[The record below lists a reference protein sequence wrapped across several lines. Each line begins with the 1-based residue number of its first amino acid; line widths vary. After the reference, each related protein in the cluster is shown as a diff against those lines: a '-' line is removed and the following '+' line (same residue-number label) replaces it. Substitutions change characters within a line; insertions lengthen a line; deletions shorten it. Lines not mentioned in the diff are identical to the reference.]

1 MKTNLYQHFEAAT
14 VPLEG
19 SNLIEASAGT
29 GKTYSIAILAL
40 RLVLEKKIP
49 VKEIL
54 MVTFTKAAV
63 AELHERVRLFMR
75 TAYKACEG
83 KPVKD
88 ANIQQLVEK
97 AIAADGVQN
106 VQQRLRDAVLLLDET
121 AVFTIHSFCQQTL
134 TEFAFET
141 NQLFGT
147 EMVQNAE
154 AMIEEEVH
162 EFWRT
167 HITTLPVA
175 LLNILMQRYTME
187 ALKRL
192 VKEDLGGKKYMNSD
206 GMAALSA
213 TELDAMQ
220 QQIAAAQQQC
230 EVLTSQIRQ
239 YITAN
244 AATLKEVCATNTYAK
259 KSAQHLIDT
268 PDQLITFINSNRDKA
283 YVGKVFGNILTMLEP
298 LEQLKE
304 TIEDILRDIMFNLNC
319 QAIIMVRAGVQANKR
334 RNNLMGFDDM
344 IVNLHKAITAPG
356 SQRLVNV
363 LRHKYKAVF
372 VDEFQDTDRQQFDIF
387 DKAFGEETIL
397 FYIGD
402 PKQSIYAWRK
412 ADIFT
417 YFKAREG
424 VQRCYGMNRNFRST
438 PALIGA
444 MNAFFVPAPGFDT
457 FYFSDAEESIDYIPV
472 EAANPKAATAF
483 YRNGVEEAPV
493 TVYSVKTREEI
504 IAAAAAQV
512 LALLQDSG
520 YQVARADGTLR
531 AITPSDIG
539 VLVRKHNEGRGIKAQ
554 LAKLGIPA
562 VAIDDAKVLHTTEA
576 QYLLYLM
583 QAMEMPDRS
592 SINRALLSP
601 FTGYT
606 TQTILMLNDEVTL
619 GLFGKYK
626 TRWQEDGIYTALIDF
641 TADFE
646 VRRVLLQTHAEE
658 GERIIS
664 NLFQLIELVHQVQS
678 RKNLSAPELLSWLQK
693 GIEGMET
700 EGDEYEQRVES
711 DEEAVKIVTIHKSKG
726 LEYPIVI
733 APFLDFKNNN
743 RDELVSFR
751 HPQTG
756 EYICAEKYRLSTEL
770 LESQQQQAEQENR
783 RLLYVALTRAV
794 YKCYIYKGTGGPY
807 SGSTLSAFIQP
818 LSAAPPEGILFDAT
832 VPESD
837 GKRYRKNNASDT
849 FTAAP
854 AVQFSLQ
861 QQHWRKLSYSMLAAS
876 ALKSPKSK
884 SQPVA
889 AEYDTFI
896 FHTLK
901 RGAKTGDLLHYIF
914 ERIHFGDDTR
924 WPQVLDEAVRRYAP
938 GQQQAYI
945 PMLQQ
950 LLQQVLH
957 TVIPINETTQFT
969 LAQIAGNRRITEF
982 EFDFPIQALPAD
994 LLNQL
999 ADEQTAIA
1007 IRPVFT
1013 AYQQRLEGIMN
1024 GMMDLFFEHDGKYYI
1039 LDWKS
1044 NYLGSALEE
1053 YNTEAI
1059 AAAMNESNYHLQY
1072 FIYTLAA
1079 KKYLESRL
1087 PGFDYETQFGGVIYL
1102 FVRGMRNG
1110 NTTGI
1115 FYTRPLLDKISR
1127 LEKYSLSAKDE
1138 SFMRTIG

>member
-1 MKTNLYQHFEAAT
+1 MKTNSYRHFEAAT
-14 VPLEG
+14 VPLQG

-40 RLVLEKKIP
+40 RLVLEKKIS

-75 TAYKACEG
+75 IACKACEG

-88 ANIQQLVEK
+88 ENIQQLVAQ
-97 AIAADGVQN
+97 AIAKEGTQE

-147 EMVQNAE
+147 ETVQNAE

-162 EFWRT
+162 EFWRK

-175 LLNILMQRYTME
+175 LLNILVQQRYTMDGV
-187 ALKRL
+187 KRL
-192 VKEDLGGKKYMNSD
+192 VKEDLGGKKYMGSD
-206 GMAALSA
+206 SPAAWSA
-213 TELDAMQ
+213 TELAAKQ
-220 QQIAAAQQQC
+220 QQIAVAQQQY
-230 EVLTSQIRQ
+230 EALANQLQQ

-244 AATLKEVCATNTYAK
+244 ASKLKADCGTNAHAK
-259 KSAQHLIDT
+259 KNAQHLIDT
-268 PDQLITFINSNRDKA
+268 PDKLIAFLSSNRDKA

-298 LEQLKE
+298 LEKLKE
-304 TIEDILRDIMFNLNC
+304 TAEGILRDIVFNLNC
-319 QAIIMVRAGVQANKR
+319 QAITMVRAGVQANKQ

-424 VQRCYGMNRNFRST
+424 VQQCYGMNRNFRST

-444 MNAFFVPAPGFDT
+444 MNAFFVPVPGFDT
-457 FYFSDAEESIDYIPV
+457 FHFSGAEESIDYIPV
-472 EAANPKAATAF
+472 EAASLKAANAF
-483 YRNGVEEAPV
+483 YKDGVEEAPV

-504 IAAAAAQV
+504 ITAAAAQV
-512 LALLQDSG
+512 LHLLQDNG
-520 YQVARADGTLR
+520 YQIPQADGKLR
-531 AITPSDIG
+531 TITPSDIG
-539 VLVRKHNEGRGIKAQ
+539 VLVRKHSEGRGIKAQ
-554 LAKLGIPA
+554 LARLGIPA
-562 VAIDDAKVLHTTEA
+562 VAIDDAKVLNSAEA

-583 QAMEMPDRS
+583 QAMELPDRS

-606 TQTILMLNDEVTL
+606 AATILMLNDEVTL

-641 TADFE
+641 TVDFE

-693 GIEGMET
+693 GIDGMET

-751 HPQTG
+751 DPQTG
-756 EYICAEKYRLSTEL
+756 EYICAERYRLSPAML
-770 LESQQQQAEQENR
+770 QSQQQQAEQENR

-794 YKCYIYKGTGGPY
+794 YKCYIYKGTGGFY

-818 LSAAPPEGILFDAT
+818 LSEAPPDGILFDTT
-832 VPESD
+832 VPDSN
-837 GKRYRKNNASDT
+837 GKRYRKNDASHT
-849 FTAAP
+849 FTVAP
-854 AVQFSLQ
+854 AIQFSLQ
-861 QQHWRKLSYSMLAAS
+861 QQHWRKLSYTMLAAK

-914 ERIHFGDDTR
+914 ERIQFGDDTR
-924 WPQVLDEAVRRYAP
+924 WPQVLEEAVRRYAP

-957 TVIPINETTQFT
+957 TVIPVNETTQFT
-969 LAQIAGNRRITEF
+969 LSQIAGNRRITEF
-982 EFDFPIQALPAD
+982 EFDFPVQALSAD

-999 ADEQTAIA
+999 ADEHISIA
-1007 IRPVFT
+1007 IRPLFT

-1024 GMMDLFFEHDGKYYI
+1024 GMMDLFFEHGGKYYI

-1053 YNTEAI
+1053 YDTEAI

-1072 FIYTLAA
+1072 LIYTVAA

-1087 PGFDYETQFGGVIYL
+1087 SGFDYETQFGGVIYL

-1110 NTTGI
+1110 STTGI
-1115 FYTRPLLDKISR
+1115 FNTRPSLDKISR
-1127 LEKYSLSAKDE
+1127 LEQYCLSY
-1138 SFMRTIG
+1138 T

>member
-1 MKTNLYQHFEAAT
+1 MKTNSYQHFEAAS
-14 VPLEG
+14 VPLIG

-75 TAYKACEG
+75 TACKACEG

-88 ANIQQLVEK
+88 DNIQQLVAQ
-97 AIAADGVQN
+97 AIAREGVKE

-147 EMVQNAE
+147 ETVQNAE

-162 EFWRT
+162 EFWRK

-175 LLNILMQRYTME
+175 LLNILVQHQYTMD
-187 ALKRL
+187 AVKRL
-192 VKEDLGGKKYMNSD
+192 VKEDLGGKKYMGSD
-206 GMAALSA
+206 GLAAWSA
-213 TELDAMQ
+213 TDFAAKQ
-220 QQIAAAQQQC
+220 QQITAAQQEY
-230 EVLTSQIRQ
+230 EVLAGKLQAH
-239 YITAN
+239 ITGN
-244 AATLKEVCATNTYAK
+244 ASKLKADCGTNTYAK
-259 KSAQHLIDT
+259 KNAQHLIDT
-268 PDQLITFINSNRDKA
+268 PDQLIEFLSSNRDKA
-283 YVGKVFGNILTMLEP
+283 YVGKVFGNLLTMLEP
-298 LEQLKE
+298 LEKLKE
-304 TIEDILRDIMFNLNC
+304 AEAEILQEIVFNLNC
-319 QAIIMVRAGVQANKR
+319 QAITLVRAGVQAKKQ

-344 IVNLHKAITAPG
+344 IMNLHKAVTAPG
-356 SQRLVNV
+356 NQRLISV

-387 DKAFGEETIL
+387 DKAFGEDTIL

-424 VQRCYGMNRNFRST
+424 VQQCYSMNRNFRST

-457 FYFSDAEESIDYIPV
+457 FHFSGAEESIDYIPV
-472 EAANPKAATAF
+472 EAASHKAASAF
-483 YRNGVEEAPV
+483 YKEGVEEAPV
-493 TVYSVKTREEI
+493 TVYSVKTRDEI

-512 LALLQDSG
+512 LNLLQDNG
-520 YQVARADGTLR
+520 YQVPQADGSLR

-539 VLVRKHNEGRGIKAQ
+539 VLVRKHGEGRGIKAQ
-554 LAKLGIPA
+554 LAKLGVPA
-562 VAIDDAKVLHTTEA
+562 VAIDDAKVLHSAEA

-583 QAMEMPDRS
+583 QAMELPNRS

-606 TQTILMLNDEVTL
+606 VANILLLNDEVAL
-619 GLFGKYK
+619 GLFNKYK
-626 TRWQEDGIYTALIDF
+626 TRWQQDGIYTALIDF
-641 TADFE
+641 TVDFE
-646 VRRVLLQTHAEE
+646 VRRVLLQAHAEE

-693 GIEGMET
+693 GIDGMET

-726 LEYPIVI
+726 LEYPVVI
-733 APFLDFKNNN
+733 APFLDFKINT
-743 RDELVSFR
+743 RDDLVSFR
-751 HPQTG
+751 DPQTG
-756 EYICAEKYRLSTEL
+756 EYICAEKTRLSPEL
-770 LESQQQQAEQENR
+770 LQSQQQQAEQENR
-783 RLLYVALTRAV
+783 RLLYVALTRAI
-794 YKCYIYKGTGGPY
+794 YKCYIFKGTGGPY

-818 LSAAPPEGILFDAT
+818 LSESRPDGILFETMA
-832 VPESD
+832 PESN
-837 GKRYRKNNASDT
+837 GKHYLRNNGSHT
-849 FTAAP
+849 FTDAP
-854 AVQFSLQ
+854 AIKFSLQ
-861 QQHWRKLSYSMLAAS
+861 QQHWRKLSYTMLAAKT
-876 ALKSPKSK
+876 LKRPKSK

-889 AEYDTFI
+889 GEYDTFI

-914 ERIHFGDDTR
+914 EHIQFGDDAR
-924 WPQVLDEAVRRYAP
+924 WPKVLEEAVRRYAP
-938 GQQQAYI
+938 GQQELYI

-950 LLQQVLH
+950 LLLQVLQ
-957 TVIPINETTQFT
+957 TVIPVNDTTQFT
-969 LAQIAGNRRITEF
+969 LSQLAGNRRITEF
-982 EFDFPIQALPAD
+982 EFDFPVQDLSAD

-999 ADEQTAIA
+999 ADEHMAIA
-1007 IRPVFT
+1007 IRPGYT
-1013 AYQQRLEGIMN
+1013 GQGQRLEGMMN
-1024 GMMDLFFEHDGKYYI
+1024 GMMDMFFEHDGRYYI

-1044 NYLGSALEE
+1044 NYLGNTPEE

-1059 AAAMNESNYHLQY
+1059 ATAMNENNYHLQY
-1072 FIYTLAA
+1072 LIYSVAA

-1102 FVRGMRNG
+1102 FVRGMRYG
-1110 NTTGI
+1110 STTGI
-1115 FYTRPLLDKISR
+1115 FNTRPSLEKISR
-1127 LEKYSLSAKDE
+1127 LEQFCLSYS
-1138 SFMRTIG
+1138 